1 MTQWGQIIFE
11 VILSLTNP
19 ESTNPESTNRESTN
33 PEFTNPESTNTL
45 STNSELE
52 FDYIFSFV
60 IVHNRVKL
68 SVLWS
73 FPK

>member
-19 ESTNPESTNRESTN
+19 ESTNPESTN
-33 PEFTNPESTNTL
+33 PEFTYPESTNTL

-52 FDYIFSFV
+52 FDYVFSFV
-60 IVHNRVKL
+60 IPGMYPQGRLV
-68 SVLWS
+68 
-73 FPK
+73 